1 MKKRSYKYFIPAF
14 IGLCFLMI
22 GSKSYG
28 AYFTVDQADFNEV
41 IGDFVVIGEFTS
53 AGTGQ
58 NYEVLKFDQG
68 GTSIS
73 TAWDGS
79 TLDQAPNG
87 DVTVGDLWTFLNG
100 EGVTSTIALVFG
112 FDLNEPGHG
121 PGTYEYVV
129 IEDLQ
134 ITIGGETFSL
144 GDNQIEVRDWQGT
157 GSNIAEA
164 YFMVYLDYDFMTQ
177 YSGSTPGDLFSIQAT
192 ISNAQAGFEEFFLS
206 AELTGANPAAT
217 PEPASI
223 ILLGSGLLGML
234 GFGRK
239 FLRK

>member
-1 MKKRSYKYFIPAF
+1 M
-14 IGLCFLMI
+14 IGLCFLI
-22 GSKSYG
+22 VSSPSYG
-28 AYFTVDQADFNEV
+28 AYFTVDEASFNEV
-41 IGDFVVIGEFTS
+41 VGDFTVIGEFTS

-79 TLDQAPNG
+79 PLDQAPHG
-87 DVTVGDLWTFLNG
+87 DVSISALWAFLDN
-100 EGVTSTIALVFG
+100 EGITSTNALVFG

-121 PGTYEYVV
+121 PNTYEYAI
-129 IEDLQ
+129 IENLQ
-134 ITIGGETFSL
+134 ITLGNETFSL
-144 GDNQIEVRDWQGT
+144 GENQIEVRDWQGT

-177 YSGSTPGDLFSIQAT
+177 YNGSTAGDLFRIEAT
-192 ISNAQAGFEEFFLS
+192 VSHAEAGFEEFFLS
-206 AELTGANPAAT
+206 AELTGENPVAAT
-217 PEPASI
+217 PEPASF
-223 ILLGSGLLGML
+223 ILLGSGLVGLL

-239 FLRK
+239 FLKK